1 MSTLGRGFWLHQLVE
16 YAIALALLM
25 VSPHTAQPVL
35 PVVFGAAIL
44 INAAISD
51 GALSA
56 FKLFSRRA
64 HRNID
69 WAIIAAAMASPFVF
83 DLDSTGRLTMLG
95 TGLVLAVIVLGTNFV
110 KKGAPGR

>member
-1 MSTLGRGFWLHQLVE
+1 MSSLGRGFWLHQLVE
-16 YAIALALLM
+16 YAIALVLLLA
-25 VSPHTAQPVL
+25 SPHTAQPVL

-44 INAAISD
+44 INAAIAD
-51 GALSA
+51 GAISA

-69 WAIIAAAMASPFVF
+69 WLIIAASLASPFVF
-83 DLDSTGRLTMLG
+83 DLDSTGRLIMIG
-95 TGLVLAVIVLGTNFV
+95 TGLVLSIVVLGTNFV

>member
-25 VSPHTAQPVL
+25 VTPHTVQPVL
-35 PVVFGAAIL
+35 PVVFAAAIL
-44 INAAISD
+44 INAAIAD
-51 GALSA
+51 GAISA
-56 FKLFSRRA
+56 FKIISRRS

-69 WAIIAAAMASPFVF
+69 WAIIAAALASPFVIEI
-83 DLDSTGRLTMLG
+83 DSTGRLTMLG
-95 TGLVLAVIVLGTNFV
+95 TGLVLAVIVLGTNFA